1 MSELASA
8 RLLENDRRPTQA
20 SSSRVE
26 PGHPGPAL
34 NKLVLLHTERV
45 TSVRPWNDR
54 VFTFCTTRDP
64 GLRFRSGQFLML
76 GLPVEG
82 KPLMR
87 AYSVVSANYEER
99 LEFLCI
105 EVPNGPLS
113 PRLHRLQPGDEVLVN
128 RKPAGTLVA
137 DDLLPGRRLYL
148 FATGTGLAPF
158 LSIVKDPEVYERF
171 ERVVLVHCVRHLPD
185 LAYQQYLSQELPRDE
200 FLGEVAR
207 EKLIYYPTVTGE
219 PFRHE
224 GRITSLVESG
234 KLCGDLGLPP
244 LDAAED
250 RVMLCGSEAM
260 LADLRAVLD
269 RRGFRVNAQAG
280 EPGQYVVEK
289 AFAEK

>member
-1 MSELASA
+1 MNELASA
-8 RLLENDRRPTQA
+8 RLLENDGRPIQ
-20 SSSRVE
+20 
-26 PGHPGPAL
+26 GPHSGVGRARPDSAL
-34 NKLVLLHTERV
+34 GKLVSLHIERV
-45 TSVRPWNDR
+45 TSVRAWNDR
-54 VFTFCTTRDP
+54 VFSFSTTRDP
-64 GLRFRSGQFLML
+64 GLRFRNGQLLML

-99 LEFLCI
+99 LEFLCL

-113 PRLHRLQPGDEVLVN
+113 PKLHRLQPGDAVLVN
-128 RKPAGTLVA
+128 KKPVGTLVV

-158 LSIVKDPEVYERF
+158 LSIVKDPEMYERF
-171 ERVVLVHCVRHLPD
+171 ERVILVHCVRHVAD
-185 LAYQQYLSQELPRDE
+185 LAYGQYLSQELPCDE
-200 FLGEVAR
+200 FLGELAR
-207 EKLIYYPTVTGE
+207 EKLTYYPTVTRE

-224 GRITSLVESG
+224 GRITSLIESG
-234 KLCGDLGLPP
+234 KLCGDLGLPA

-260 LADLRAVLD
+260 LADLRGALD

-280 EPGQYVVEK
+280 ERGDYVVEK